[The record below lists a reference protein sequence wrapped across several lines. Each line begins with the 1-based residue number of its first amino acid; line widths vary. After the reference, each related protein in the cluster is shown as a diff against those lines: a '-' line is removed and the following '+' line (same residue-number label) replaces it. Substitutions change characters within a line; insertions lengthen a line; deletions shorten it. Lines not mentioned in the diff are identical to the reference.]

1 MIFNFGDGVVVVTFD
16 TLEYA
21 KNLEAKG
28 FSAEQAQALAI
39 ENKKAFNELAET
51 QLATKD
57 DIRTVEASMRTIEAS
72 IRLLHWG
79 VALIIIVTTIPVL
92 KSLFV

>member
-1 MIFNFGDGVVVVTFD
+1 MFGGGIAVITFD
-16 TLEYA
+16 TLEYS

-51 QLATKD
+51 QLATKE
-57 DIRTVEASMRTIEAS
+57 DIRMVESSIRTIESS

-79 VALIIIVTTIPVL
+79 VALIIVVTTIPVL

>member
-1 MIFNFGDGVVVVTFD
+1 MAVITFD
-16 TLEYA
+16 TLEYS

-51 QLATKD
+51 QLATKE
-57 DIRTVEASMRTIEAS
+57 DIRMVESS

-79 VALIIIVTTIPVL
+79 VALIIVVTTIPVL